1 MSIFIVNL
9 LEIIDIHQRKME
21 RGALAAVFQRFFIEF
36 VKRNMVIQPRQC
48 IGGRQLADH
57 RVLDHQILLR
67 RQSSLQ
73 IACQL
78 TPVNDDNPRDQCADQ
93 QEERDR
99 NQIEIRQIIL
109 EPVIPAIQNEEGR
122 RLQAGGEQGEIQPK
136 KIADAIIGSSINA
149 PIIRMSIFR

>member
-36 VKRNMVIQPRQC
+36 MKRNMVIQSCQC
-48 IGGRQLADH
+48 ISGRQLADH
-57 RVLDHQILLR
+57 RILNHQVLLR

-78 TPVNDDNPRDQCADQ
+78 TPVNDDNPRHQRADQ

-99 NQIEIRQIIL
+99 NQVEIRQIIL
-109 EPVIPAIQNEEGR
+109 EPVIPAVQNKERSRLEGR
-122 RLQAGGEQGEIQPK
+122 RKQGQIQPK

-149 PIIRMSIFR
+149 PIIRISIFR